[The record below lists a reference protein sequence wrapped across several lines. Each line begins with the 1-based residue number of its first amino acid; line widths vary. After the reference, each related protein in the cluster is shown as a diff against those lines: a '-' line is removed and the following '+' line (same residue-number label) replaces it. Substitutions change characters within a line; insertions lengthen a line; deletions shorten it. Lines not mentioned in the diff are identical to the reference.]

1 MKKLSKGIIVIC
13 SICLLVNSLMLF
25 GCQKENWDMKYSIVN
40 YAGMQ
45 DTSGGGLSYAQ
56 TFVVKGTIVLE
67 NYTSS
72 KVIITADAVDAYDRE
87 TKIFTV
93 IDYNGNGTYDFY
105 MDSFYR
111 YDAKIVK
118 IINVT
123 VKNA

>member
-1 MKKLSKGIIVIC
+1 MQKVSKNFIVIC
-13 SICLLVNSLMLF
+13 LIMLLVNSLMLF
-25 GCQKENWDMKYSIVN
+25 GCQKEKWDMKYSIIN

-56 TFVVKGTIVLE
+56 TFAVKGTVELE

-72 KVIITADAVDAYDRE
+72 KVIITADAVDTYDRK
-87 TKIFTV
+87 TRIFTV
-93 IDYNGNGTYDFY
+93 IDYKGNGTYDFY

-118 IINVT
+118 ITNIS